1 MDPPHLTHHI
11 FKDQSLLGE
20 TQPRKNGEFL
30 ARAGWKGQSLWMH
43 RRKTTIQKLR
53 HNMEKF
59 SFKTS
64 TFQRTKWADAATDQL
79 KHSYGSKSEKRD
91 QWLPQAEWMNKYT

>member
-1 MDPPHLTHHI
+1 
-11 FKDQSLLGE
+11 
-20 TQPRKNGEFL
+20 
-30 ARAGWKGQSLWMH
+30 
-43 RRKTTIQKLR
+43 
-53 HNMEKF
+53 MEKF

-91 QWLPQAEWMNKYT
+91 QWLPQAEWMNKYTQGRLETQSDGENK